1 MSKAEMLRQP
11 KKETK
16 GGKRKQRMFLRK
28 ALARKL
34 KVPASSLKGKTFEEL
49 ADLLD
54 KEDLKGVLATL
65 DKANLLLGDDEE
77 EKEVE
82 KDMSR
87 GLRKQRKQIKK
98 KVEEATGLPSD
109 IADIISLMAEDPD
122 IRVKKGNAKK
132 VLNEILEDVGAS
144 EMLEIAIKEGD
155 YTDEKG
161 RPISRVSELTDKNI
175 SDILEDFPDLKDMI
189 DPTIRDRTPELKELQ
204 SLRESL
210 RGKPSVIRERQEEEK
225 YMTKE
230 IREMFRDEEEEEKYE
245 KDTMQAVRM
254 SQEDEDN
261 LDQAEVWQYPA
272 LGVSPNANLE
282 VPNSSLNDNMI
293 VSANARSAFQPNPL
307 VPVRQR
313 YEPVRREVLE
323 DNENMRIDPRPD
335 IIPRQDILEQVR
347 ILEGPEGQM
356 PHGEPHRLP
365 NPVVVNDPRLAQNNM
380 GAMEQNV
387 MMNRNMMDRREMRR
401 AMFGEG
407 EEGKYD
413 DAFGAMPEDDDFDE
427 LDQNEDIY
435 NEDFEGISNRERIDE
450 MKKIMSY
457 KQAGRWN
464 GNMGVGRDY
473 ARSAMIIGNVPTIDI
488 TDRMRKEEL
497 YPYKIPNRTYAGN
510 SVNLIR
516 NSNRSMLLQ
525 SGQLLP

>member
-1 MSKAEMLRQP
+1 
-11 KKETK
+11 
-16 GGKRKQRMFLRK
+16 MFLRK
-28 ALARKL
+28 EIARKL

-49 ADLLD
+49 KDIYVNIDFGDLEGAKLMLD
-54 KEDLKGVLATL
+54 IQKDIPRMSAEERKRWAEEDAEIERDVGGVMSGML
-65 DKANLLLGDDEE
+65 DIVEQAEEPPFQPDFEE
-77 EKEVE
+77 EEL
-82 KDMSR
+82 
-87 GLRKQRKQIKK
+87 GGIAKQKKKIRK
-98 KVEEATGLPSD
+98 KVEEASDLP
-109 IADIISLMAEDPD
+109 
-122 IRVKKGNAKK
+122 
-132 VLNEILEDVGAS
+132 EDVANI
-144 EMLEIAIKEGD
+144 IAG
-155 YTDEKG
+155 
-161 RPISRVSELTDKNI
+161 
-175 SDILEDFPDLKDMI
+175 M
-189 DPTIRDRTPELKELQ
+189 
-204 SLRESL
+204 SLGPREES
-210 RGKPSVIRERQEEEK
+210 K
-225 YMTKE
+225 Y
-230 IREMFRDEEEEEKYE
+230 D
-245 KDTMQAVRM
+245 
-254 SQEDEDN
+254 DEDD

-272 LGVSPNANLE
+272 LGLAPNANLE

-313 YEPVRREVLE
+313 FEPIRREVLE
-323 DNENMRIDPRPD
+323 DNENMRNDPNPSV
-335 IIPRQDILEQVR
+335 IPQQDILEQVR
-347 ILEGPEGQM
+347 ILEGPPNQM

-407 EEGKYD
+407 EEEKYQ

-457 KQAGRWN
+457 KQAGRWT
-464 GNMGVGRDY
+464 GNIGVGRDY
-473 ARSAMIIGNVPTIDI
+473 ARSAMISGAAPTIDT
-488 TDRMRKEEL
+488 TDRMRKEAM

-525 SGQLLP
+525 TGQLLP

>member
-1 MSKAEMLRQP
+1 MNANRKMSKAEMLRQP
-11 KKETK
+11 EKESK
-16 GGKRKQRMFLRK
+16 GGKRKQKMFLRK
-28 ALARKL
+28 EIARKL
-34 KVPASSLKGKTFEEL
+34 KVPSSSLKGKTFEEL
-49 ADLLD
+49 KDIYVNIDFGDLEGAKLLLD
-54 KEDLKGVLATL
+54 IQKDIPRMS
-65 DKANLLLGDDEE
+65 EE
-77 EKEVE
+77 EKEVS
-82 KDMSR
+82 KVMSDM
-87 GLRKQRKQIKK
+87 LDIVEQAEEPPYQPDFEEEEQIGIAQQKKKIRK
-98 KVEEATGLPSD
+98 KVEEASDLP
-109 IADIISLMAEDPD
+109 
-122 IRVKKGNAKK
+122 
-132 VLNEILEDVGAS
+132 EDVS
-144 EMLEIAIKEGD
+144 NIIAG
-155 YTDEKG
+155 
-161 RPISRVSELTDKNI
+161 
-175 SDILEDFPDLKDMI
+175 M
-189 DPTIRDRTPELKELQ
+189 
-204 SLRESL
+204 SLGPR
-210 RGKPSVIRERQEEEK
+210 EEESK
-225 YMTKE
+225 Y
-230 IREMFRDEEEEEKYE
+230 DN
-245 KDTMQAVRM
+245 
-254 SQEDEDN
+254 EDD

-272 LGVSPNANLE
+272 LGVAPNANLE
-282 VPNSSLNDNMI
+282 VPNSSLNYNMI

-307 VPVRQR
+307 VPVRQQF
-313 YEPVRREVLE
+313 EPARNEVLE
-323 DNENMRIDPRPD
+323 DNENMRNDPNPEV
-335 IIPRQDILEQVR
+335 IPEQDILEQVR

-401 AMFGEG
+401 QMFGEG

-413 DAFGAMPEDDDFDE
+413 DVFGAMPEDDDFPD

-457 KQAGRWN
+457 QQAGRWN

-473 ARSAMIIGNVPTIDI
+473 ARSAMIRGAEANITNVND
-488 TDRMRKEEL
+488 MRGKPL

>member
-1 MSKAEMLRQP
+1 MNANRKMSKAEMLRQP
-11 KKETK
+11 KKQTK
-16 GGKRKQRMFLRK
+16 SGKRKQKMFLRI

-34 KVPASSLKGKTFEEL
+34 RVPASDLKGKTFEEL

-54 KEDLKGVLATL
+54 KEDLKDVLATL
-65 DKANLLLGDDEE
+65 DKANSLLGDDKEE
-77 EKEVE
+77 VKE
-82 KDMSR
+82 
-87 GLRKQRKQIKK
+87 
-98 KVEEATGLPSD
+98 
-109 IADIISLMAEDPD
+109 
-122 IRVKKGNAKK
+122 
-132 VLNEILEDVGAS
+132 
-144 EMLEIAIKEGD
+144 
-155 YTDEKG
+155 
-161 RPISRVSELTDKNI
+161 
-175 SDILEDFPDLKDMI
+175 
-189 DPTIRDRTPELKELQ
+189 
-204 SLRESL
+204 
-210 RGKPSVIRERQEEEK
+210 QEEEDDFFDEDEVNRK
-225 YMTKE
+225 KE
-230 IREMFRDEEEEEKYE
+230 
-245 KDTMQAVRM
+245 AVRVSSQVQGDESKYDFEDEFEDDLEEIMVGM
-254 SQEDEDN
+254 SNLKVLSEEDEDD

-272 LGVSPNANLE
+272 LGVAPNANLE

-313 YEPVRREVLE
+313 YQPARREVLE
-323 DNENMRIDPRPD
+323 DNENMRIDPRPNV
-335 IIPRQDILEQVR
+335 IPQQDILEQVR

-473 ARSAMIIGNVPTIDI
+473 ARSAMIVGNAPTIDT
-488 TDRMRKEEL
+488 TDRMRKEAM

-525 SGQLLP
+525 TGQLLP